1 MHIRHFS
8 GMVEPHPRLLR
19 TPHIYQQDDP
29 SAERG
34 HGVEVQ
40 STASSSLL
48 EVHYVA
54 AGPSSVC
61 ADGQGGEG
69 KRRRFIG
76 FGDEWSVDKDLRLV
90 IRGVE
95 NGGLIKKQAILP

>member
-1 MHIRHFS
+1 M
-8 GMVEPHPRLLR
+8 
-19 TPHIYQQDDP
+19 
-29 SAERG
+29 
-34 HGVEVQ
+34 
-40 STASSSLL
+40 
-48 EVHYVA
+48 A